1 MRFPLGI
8 KRTSFKLLLVL
19 IGSISSSLSIAC
31 RDLAEFY
38 DAIDADPGA
47 VVQGLSV
54 ALEDC
59 YNNSE
64 YFAILGSAYLRQGDL
79 LRALESLERALLLDP
94 QNGAAALDFS
104 EVLYRQGQSL
114 SAIEINSQLLS
125 REDLP
130 QGLREAIV
138 FRQRLWQG
146 SVKQKSLSLGVSPGY
161 DNNLNSAPIADQ
173 LALTLSGNPVVLD
186 VSSEFQAAGASY
198 ARLTASGGLSTLGQS
213 INSRLTGNLTGRFS
227 ENSGYELLQAS
238 VRYRLSE
245 ANDHP
250 RWNATFGADHLNW
263 GGSAAYSSATVRG
276 AYMLVDY
283 GSCRA
288 HSRVALQ
295 YQLYHAQELLSG
307 YEYSLGASGE
317 CDFMLGG
324 TMNRIGLETSALRND
339 AKYSQRLGADRRGW
353 QANFFW
359 QRPLGAGQIFAQYQH
374 TKFRDG
380 EGYSP
385 LFKNKA
391 KRNESLHSVY
401 FSYTSPLKSL
411 GTSAQLV
418 GTIAYHNQNSSITLF
433 RTRGASAEI
442 GVFWGF

>member
-1 MRFPLGI
+1 MSI

-19 IGSISSSLSIAC
+19 IGSVASSLSIAC

-38 DAIDADPGA
+38 DVIDADPGA
-47 VVQGLSV
+47 VIQGLSTT
-54 ALEDC
+54 LEDC

-94 QNGAAALDFS
+94 QNGAAAVDFA

-114 SAIEINSQLLS
+114 NAIEINSQLLS

-130 QGLREAIV
+130 QGLREAIGL
-138 FRQRLWQG
+138 RQRLWQR
-146 SVKQKSLSLGVSPGY
+146 SVKQKSFSLGASSGY

-186 VSSEFQAAGASY
+186 VSSEFLAAGASY
-198 ARLTASGGLSTLGQS
+198 ARLTASGGLSTQGQS
-213 INSRLTGNLTGRFS
+213 INSHLTGNFTGRFS
-227 ENSGYELLQAS
+227 ENSDYELLQAS
-238 VRYRLSE
+238 ARYRFSE
-245 ANDHP
+245 ANDEP

-263 GGSAAYSSATVRG
+263 GGHAVFSSTTLRAAHLLG
-276 AYMLVDY
+276 GY

-288 HSRVALQ
+288 HSRFALQ

-317 CDFMLGG
+317 CGLMLGG
-324 TMNRIGLETSALRND
+324 VMNRIGIETSALRND
-339 AKYSQRLGADRRGW
+339 AKYSERLGADRRGW

-359 QRPLGAGQIFAQYQH
+359 QRPIGAGQIFAQYQH
-374 TKFRDG
+374 TKFRD
-380 EGYSP
+380 EDGYSS
-385 LFKNKA
+385 LFKNGA

-401 FSYTSPLKSL
+401 FRYTLPLKSL
-411 GTSAQLV
+411 GTSAQFV
-418 GTIAYHNQNSSITLF
+418 GTMAYHNQNSSITLF
-433 RTRGASAEI
+433 RTRGTSAEI

>member
-8 KRTSFKLLLVL
+8 KRTSFKLLLAL
-19 IGSISSSLSIAC
+19 IGSIASSLSIAC
-31 RDLAEFY
+31 RDLAGFY
-38 DAIDADPGA
+38 DVIDDDPGA
-47 VVQGLSV
+47 VIRDLS
-54 ALEDC
+54 ATLEDC

-79 LRALESLERALLLDP
+79 LRSLESLERALLIDP
-94 QNGAAALDFS
+94 QNGAAAVDFS
-104 EVLYRQGQSL
+104 EVLYQQGQSL

-125 REDLP
+125 RDDLP

-138 FRQRLWQG
+138 LRQRLWRR
-146 SVKQKSLSLGVSPGY
+146 SVKQKSFSLGASAGY

-186 VSSEFQAAGASY
+186 VNSQFLAAGASY
-198 ARLTASGGLSTLGQS
+198 ARVTARGGLSTLGER
-213 INSRLTGNLTGRFS
+213 INSRLTGNLTGRVS
-227 ENSGYELLQAS
+227 ENSDYELLQAS
-238 VRYRLSE
+238 ARYRVSE
-245 ANDHP
+245 ANDRP
-250 RWNATFGADHLNW
+250 RWNAIFGADHLNW
-263 GGSAAYSSATVRG
+263 GGSAVFSSGTLRAAYVLGDS
-276 AYMLVDY
+276 

-288 HSRVALQ
+288 HSRLALQ

-324 TMNRIGLETSALRND
+324 AMNRIGLEASALRND
-339 AKYSQRLGADRRGW
+339 AKYLERLGADRSGW
-353 QANFFW
+353 QATLFW
-359 QRPLGAGQIFAQYQH
+359 QRPIGAAQIFAQYQH
-374 TKFRDG
+374 TNFRDE

-385 LFKNKA
+385 LFKNGA
-391 KRNESLHSVY
+391 TRDEGLHSLY
-401 FSYTSPLKSL
+401 FSYASPLKSL
-411 GTSAQLV
+411 GTSAQFV
-418 GTIAYHNQNSSITLF
+418 ATIAYHNQTSSITLF